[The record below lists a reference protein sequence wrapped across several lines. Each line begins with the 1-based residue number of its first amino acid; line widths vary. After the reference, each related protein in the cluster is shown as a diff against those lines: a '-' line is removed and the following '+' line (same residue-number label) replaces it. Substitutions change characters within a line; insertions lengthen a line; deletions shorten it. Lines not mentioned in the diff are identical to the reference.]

1 MDSSPERNAFCF
13 NEIRL
18 EYKSHYSVL
27 LDELVEAVR
36 PTEEVETPTFLD
48 LTFGGG
54 GHTFEL
60 AKRFP
65 KAKVLSVDQDPEAF
79 QNGQDRIKNEGM
91 SERIDLRRGNFSD
104 VIKLHELEEN
114 SLDGIIADLGVSS
127 HHFDSPERGFSF
139 RFEGPL
145 DMRMDP
151 ENIEVS
157 AEDVLNDF
165 SAEDIEEI
173 LRDYAQE
180 RFARRIAENI
190 VEFRKKERLDNT
202 KQLENIVFHCY
213 PKKLRFGK
221 THPATRTFQA
231 LRIYVNRELDVIT
244 EVIPQLIK
252 YLKPG
257 GSMGIISFHS
267 LEDRIVKVEFRKM
280 AKELG
285 LADLVTKK
293 PILPSESEINEN
305 SRSRSAKLRVLRKKS

>member
-1 MDSSPERNAFCF
+1 MDPCTERNAFCI

-36 PTEEVETPTFLD
+36 PLKEVDSPIFLD

-79 QNGQDRIKNEGM
+79 QNGQKRIQNEGM
-91 SERIDLRRGNFSD
+91 SERIDLRRGNFSE
-104 VIKLHELEEN
+104 VINLHELEEN

-180 RFARRIAENI
+180 RFAKRIAENI
-190 VEFRKKERLDNT
+190 VEFRKKERLENT

-231 LRIYVNRELDVIT
+231 LRIYVNRELDVIA